1 MRNLRKTTMVF
12 LVACFDQII
21 STWYSSISE
30 IVKWQCFMSF
40 KIKDITV
47 WFWKSPTFCS
57 QSEPMTSEAS
67 LGRFPWRPVLA
78 GVRLTFW
85 LHRDLSS
92 SHSSFWNRDFS
103 LPALRAPDPLCSVGT
118 TKTCRDVIQSS
129 RFPMMGKW
137 QCVHREKPASSS
149 RGLKGHWAKLQSR
162 QSGVSEFIVQWLK
175 IIQSICIYILRVP
188 ILF

>member
-1 MRNLRKTTMVF
+1 MRTFRKTPMVF
-12 LVACFDQII
+12 LVVCFDQII

-47 WFWKSPTFCS
+47 WFWKSTFCS

-67 LGRFPWRPVLA
+67 LGCFPWRPVLA

-103 LPALRAPDPLCSVGT
+103 LPALRVPDPLCSVGT

-129 RFPMMGKW
+129 TIMGKR
-137 QCVHREKPASSS
+137 QCMHRQKPASSS
-149 RGLKGHWAKLQSR
+149 RGLAGHQAKLQLR
-162 QSGVSEFIVQWLK
+162 RSGVSEFIVQWLK
-175 IIQSICIYILRVP
+175 IIQSMCIHILRVP